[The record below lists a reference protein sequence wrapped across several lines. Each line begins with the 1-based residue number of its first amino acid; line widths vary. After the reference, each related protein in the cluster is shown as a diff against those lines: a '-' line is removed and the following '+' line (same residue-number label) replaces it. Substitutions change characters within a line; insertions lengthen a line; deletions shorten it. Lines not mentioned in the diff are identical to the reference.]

1 MNTLERTSHFAAGN
15 NTIHLVSI
23 NTKKNVLIYLFS
35 TTGRGLGS
43 KSSASS
49 ASCTFLFTIFF
60 SSTINFGVT
69 FEADRSTTGTFFS
82 FLSGSP
88 LSVSFIASCTVFS
101 HCPVCPEPVQYRIY
115 HPNHHFYYLHPLNLT
130 LVLYH

>member
-1 MNTLERTSHFAAGN
+1 M
-15 NTIHLVSI
+15 
-23 NTKKNVLIYLFS
+23 
-35 TTGRGLGS
+35 GS

-60 SSTINFGVT
+60 SSAINFGVT

-88 LSVSFIASCTVFS
+88 LSVSFIVSCTVLSVHEKIEF
-101 HCPVCPEPVQYRIY
+101 VNFVI
-115 HPNHHFYYLHPLNLT
+115 FVKKILT
-130 LVLYH
+130 